1 MLTDL
6 KWSQVFRSITA
17 FQGNCAVKLVRGI
30 YKIRVRFADVYLSLG
45 SSVADLHTL
54 KPFHS
59 KDVILVTRM
68 WLPLQKVG
76 TSSATA
82 STVIGNRLQA
92 AYGPN
97 WLMAGP
103 YVLKQLVYSIIEA
116 RL

>member
-1 MLTDL
+1 MG
-6 KWSQVFRSITA
+6 V
-17 FQGNCAVKLVRGI
+17 C
-30 YKIRVRFADVYLSLG
+30 FADVYLSLG

-76 TSSATA
+76 TSSATT

-92 AYGPN
+92 ADGPN
-97 WLMAGP
+97 
-103 YVLKQLVYSIIEA
+103 
-116 RL
+116 